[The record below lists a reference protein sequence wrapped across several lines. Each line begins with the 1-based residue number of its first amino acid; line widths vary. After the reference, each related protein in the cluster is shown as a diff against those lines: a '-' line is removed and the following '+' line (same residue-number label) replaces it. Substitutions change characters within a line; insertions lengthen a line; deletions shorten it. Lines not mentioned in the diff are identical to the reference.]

1 MGHRHDSD
9 AAADTKA
16 DASVTLMPL
25 VNHERVLEM
34 IDLICEGEPAAF
46 GRWVDFLDADLAKFA
61 ALLSIA
67 GTTESNLKIFDAAH
81 ALKGTCL
88 NLGAPALG
96 ALFAELERHAKQ
108 SEWEALLLRYGES
121 RELEAQ
127 STHLLREVAANSG
140 GGG

>member
-1 MGHRHDSD
+1 MEHKHDSD

-16 DASVTLMPL
+16 DASVALMPL

-46 GRWVDFLDADLAKFA
+46 GRWVDYLETDLAKFA
-61 ALLSIA
+61 ALLSVA
-67 GTTESNLKIFDAAH
+67 GTTEHNQKIFDAAH

-96 ALFAELERHAKQ
+96 ALFAELERHAKA
-108 SEWEALLLRYGES
+108 SDWEALLLRYGES
-121 RELEAQ
+121 RELETQ
-127 STHLLREVAANSG
+127 STYLLREAAANG
-140 GGG
+140 GGDG